1 MDDELSY
8 FDHGP
13 RPPAR
18 RRGNGWIIGMVAGA
32 VVIVLLLVIGVRAVL
47 VRALCEQGPV
57 RLHVSASLDIAPS
70 VQRIGQYF
78 NDLNRDVGGHCA
90 QVEVTE
96 DPPDTIAAELSGTSR
111 IRGQA
116 PVDGWVPDSSLW
128 VDVVRS
134 SARGAAS
141 VRPTGVSVAK
151 SPLVIAVPRNTVAKL
166 TASEHHVGWRT
177 LFPQSIGGPSQLL
190 GLQVQLPD
198 PAQSAAGL
206 ATLVQT
212 RRLLGSRQ
220 SAREK
225 LTNFVHNVV
234 PTTSFDDPQALSYFT
249 ALAQPP
255 WDGHPITVS
264 SEQAVVMYNRSEPRQ
279 PVTAFYPA
287 QEYDLDYP
295 FTLTTSSPL
304 KIQVARQFEEVLK
317 SSFAQTYV
325 RGSGFHS
332 ASGLADQAGSQYG
345 IVGKPQTAV
354 ALAAPGEAG
363 VTLQAWKRLNLGS
376 RDLVLNDVSG
386 AESQIFGPDGQTRA
400 DVVRNAAGL
409 GLSLFPDTT
418 EMAAWEYA
426 YRLNGSL
433 PYRELVSMGPLP
445 QQLGLITRREQLL
458 QFTKTTQPIPGA
470 PAALYSAV
478 LAGFRWLTAHYKA
491 GHVNALIVLGSGAET
506 APHDIS
512 FSDLLASLHKEYD
525 PQRPVEIIMVSV
537 GGDENEAQLQ
547 QITAI
552 THGQAY
558 VVDQPSD
565 ILSVFYNAI
574 ARRICGQNCP
584 VG

>member
-8 FDHGP
+8 FDHGQ
-13 RPPAR
+13 PPSTR
-18 RRGNGWIIGMVAGA
+18 RRGNGWIIGMVSGA

-57 RLHVSASLDIAPS
+57 RLHVSAALDIAPS

-96 DPPDTIAAELSGTSR
+96 DPPDTIATELSGMSG
-111 IRGQA
+111 IQGES

-128 VDVVRS
+128 VDVVRN

-151 SPLVIAVPRNTVAKL
+151 SPLVIAVPRTTVAEL
-166 TASEHHVGWRT
+166 TSAEHHVGWRT
-177 LFPQSIGGPSQLL
+177 LFPQSLGGPSSLL

-198 PAQSAAGL
+198 PEHSAAGL

-212 RRLLGSRQ
+212 RRLLSDEQ
-220 SAREK
+220 SARDK

-234 PTTSFDDPQALSYFT
+234 PTTSFDDPQALSYF
-249 ALAQPP
+249 ASLAQPP

-264 SEQAVVMYNRSEPRQ
+264 SEQAVATYNQSKPRQ

-304 KIQVARQFEEVLK
+304 KIQVARQFEQVLK

-325 RGSGFHS
+325 RDSGFRS
-332 ASGLADQAGSQYG
+332 ASGQADQAGSQYG
-345 IVGKPQTAV
+345 IVGRPQTAV
-354 ALAAPGEAG
+354 ALAAPGEASTA
-363 VTLQAWKRLNLGS
+363 VQAWHRLTLGS

-386 AESQIFGPDGQTRA
+386 AENQLFGPDGQTRA
-400 DVVRNAAGL
+400 DVLKQAASL
-409 GLSLFPDTT
+409 GLTLFPDST

-426 YRLNGSL
+426 DRLTGSL
-433 PYRELVSMGPLP
+433 PYRILVPMGPLP
-445 QQLGLITRREQLL
+445 QQVGLITRREQLL
-458 QFTKTTQPIPGA
+458 QYTRTLQPIHGA
-470 PAALYSAV
+470 RAALYSAV
-478 LAGFRWLTAHYKA
+478 LAGFRWMTAHYQA

-506 APHDIS
+506 ARHDMS
-512 FSDLLASLHKEYD
+512 FSDLIASLHKDYD

-537 GGDENEAQLQ
+537 GGDENEAQLDQ
-547 QITAI
+547 LTAI

-558 VVDQPSD
+558 VVAQPSD
-565 ILSVFYNAI
+565 ILRVFYDAI
-574 ARRICGQNCP
+574 ARRICEPNCP
-584 VG
+584 TP